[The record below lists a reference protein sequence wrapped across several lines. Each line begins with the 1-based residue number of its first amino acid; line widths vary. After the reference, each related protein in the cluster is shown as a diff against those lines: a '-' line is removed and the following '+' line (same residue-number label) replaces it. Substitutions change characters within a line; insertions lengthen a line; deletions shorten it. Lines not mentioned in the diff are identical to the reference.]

1 MSRVRGQLQRQTM
14 EGGFNTQTDWD
25 PEALRVG
32 LQAYSPYAGAGV
44 RMGVAIGLVAALGL
58 TRVMSSLSYGVETTD
73 PLTFGVLASML
84 VAVALVA
91 SYVPALRASRTDPL
105 EALRFE

>member
-25 PEALRVG
+25 PEALRAG

-44 RMGVAIGLVAALGL
+44 RMGVAIGLVA
-58 TRVMSSLSYGVETTD
+58 
-73 PLTFGVLASML
+73 
-84 VAVALVA
+84 VALVA
-91 SYVPALRASRTDPL
+91 SYLPALRASRTDPL